1 MTSTASGFFDVAAR
15 LGDAATARAEL
26 DRIEAHL
33 TAKNARLLDL
43 YRAGDRPAAERLHR
57 EIRGDVAGEWLP
69 ALRAW
74 ARAADR
80 AGHLPEADRFL
91 LEDDDDDDGEVVDGY
106 RRVPGGWVETE
117 ERSRYCVRHADR
129 PLAPGD
135 RLYCRPCRAEADAK
149 ELTS

>member
-1 MTSTASGFFDVAAR
+1 VTSTVPGFFDVAAR

-43 YRAGDRPAAERLHR
+43 YRAGDHPAAEQLHR
-57 EIRGDVAGEWLP
+57 EIRGVVAGEWLP

-80 AGHLPEADRFL
+80 AGQLPEADRFL
-91 LEDDDDDDGEVVDGY
+91 LHDDDDDDGEVVDGY
-106 RRVPGGWVETE
+106 RRVGQVWMETE
-117 ERSRYCVRHADR
+117 ARAQCCLRHADR
-129 PLAPGD
+129 PVAPGD